1 MALGCFTPVPREN
14 LPQQSLSQTA
24 TALSQPPA
32 APNPTSAAAS
42 PLPMTPSAPRA
53 TASPGGG
60 ATATATASAADML
73 QVLGPEDGA
82 RIQADVVVV
91 HGFAAIDAQVKVNGQ
106 SAAIDEE
113 GRFSREAP
121 LSPGVNAIQVSAE
134 SPDGSRAAETLTV
147 ISLMLP
153 PQPFFLL
160 ITQPESQT
168 VVSRP
173 DLPIIGRT
181 TPGAAVSV
189 NGVSVPV
196 DVSGVF
202 TTTVALEP
210 GANVIDVVGSDDGET
225 AHEAIAVIYRP

>member
-1 MALGCFTPVPREN
+1 
-14 LPQQSLSQTA
+14 
-24 TALSQPPA
+24 
-32 APNPTSAAAS
+32 
-42 PLPMTPSAPRA
+42 
-53 TASPGGG
+53 
-60 ATATATASAADML
+60 ML

-82 RIQADVVVV
+82 RIQTDVVVV
-91 HGFAAIDAQVKVNGQ
+91 HGFAALDAQVKVNGQ
-106 SAAIDEE
+106 PAALDEE

-121 LSPGVNAIQVSAE
+121 LSPGVNAIHVSAE

-160 ITQPESQT
+160 VTQPENQT

-202 TTTVALEP
+202 TTTVALDP

-225 AHEAIAVIYRP
+225 ARADIAVIYRP